1 MGKRIGDR
9 IIKFA
14 SLFFASVILVLVAGI
29 VYELIKGSDRS
40 LATFGWG
47 FLITS
52 TWDPVNKVF
61 GALPFIFGTIV
72 SSIIALIIAL
82 PLSIGIAIF
91 LSELA
96 PKKVRIYVSLMI
108 EMLAAVPSIIYG
120 LWGLF
125 VMTPFLQT
133 RIEPFLG
140 KHLGFIPLFQGPP
153 LGVGML
159 AGGLILS
166 IMIIPTI
173 ASITRDI
180 FNTIPTL
187 YKEAGFAIGMTRWE
201 VISKIVFPQARS
213 GMIGAVMLG
222 FGRALGETMAITM
235 VIGNAPV
242 ISASL
247 FSPAY
252 TMSSVIANEFTE
264 ATSKLYIS
272 SLIELALLLFVISM
286 LFNAIAKLLIKR
298 GRFTE

>member
-14 SLFFASVILVLVAGI
+14 SLLFASVILVLVAGI

-40 LATFGWG
+40 LAKFGWG
-47 FLITS
+47 FLVTS

-61 GALPFIFGTIV
+61 GALPFIFGTIA

-272 SLIELALLLFVISM
+272 SLIELALLLFIISM

-298 GRFTE
+298 GRFTQ

>member
-14 SLFFASVILVLVAGI
+14 SLLFASVILVLVAGI
-29 VYELIKGSDRS
+29 VYELIKGSGRS
-40 LATFGWG
+40 LAKFGWG

-133 RIEPFLG
+133 RIEPLLG

-272 SLIELALLLFVISM
+272 SLIELALLLFIISM

-298 GRFTE
+298 GRFTQ

>member
-252 TMSSVIANEFTE
+252 TLSSVIANEFTE

-272 SLIELALLLFVISM
+272 SLIELALLLFIISM

-298 GRFTE
+298 GRFTQ

>member
-1 MGKRIGDR
+1 MGNRIGDR

-14 SLFFASVILVLVAGI
+14 SLLFASVILVLVAGI
-29 VYELIKGSDRS
+29 IYELIKGSDRS
-40 LATFGWG
+40 LAKFGWG
-47 FLITS
+47 FLVTS
-52 TWDPVNKVF
+52 TWDPVNDVF

-286 LFNAIAKLLIKR
+286 LLNAIAKLLIKR

>member
-1 MGKRIGDR
+1 MGKRTGDR
-9 IIKFA
+9 IIKLL
-14 SLFFASVILVLVAGI
+14 SLFFTFLILLIIVGI
-29 VYELIKGSDRS
+29 VYELIRGSSPS
-40 LATFGWG
+40 LAKFGWK
-47 FLITS
+47 FIITS
-52 TWDPVNKVF
+52 TWDPVNQVF

-72 SSIIALIIAL
+72 SSIIALMIAL

-96 PKKVRIYVSLMI
+96 SNRVKFFVSLMI
-108 EMLAAVPSIIYG
+108 ELLAAIPSIIYG

-125 VMTPFLQT
+125 VMTPFLQVHV
-133 RIEPFLG
+133 EPFLG
-140 KHLGFIPLFQGPP
+140 KYLGFVPLFQGPP
-153 LGVGML
+153 VGVGML
-159 AGGLILS
+159 AGGIILA

-180 FNTIPTL
+180 FNTIPML

-213 GMIGAVMLG
+213 GVIGAIMLG

-235 VIGNAPV
+235 VIGNAP
-242 ISASL
+242 SMSPSL

-252 TMSSVIANEFTE
+252 TLASVIANEFTE

-272 SLIELALLLFVISM
+272 SLIELALLLFIISM
-286 LFNAIAKLLIKR
+286 TFNAVAKLLIRK
-298 GRFTE
+298 GKFTT

>member
-1 MGKRIGDR
+1 MGNRIGDR

-14 SLFFASVILVLVAGI
+14 SLLFASVILVLVAGI

-40 LATFGWG
+40 LAKFGWG
-47 FLITS
+47 FLVTS
-52 TWDPVNKVF
+52 TWDPVNDVF